1 MTPDDTAGGWNGGG
15 GRAPRILL
23 FTGDGKGK
31 TTAAFGIA
39 LRASGRGMPT
49 LIVQFIKARAAT
61 GELTALRSLAGVEV
75 RQAGLGFVPRS
86 DDAPAF
92 AAHRQAAVEGLHAVA
107 AEMAS
112 GRYRV
117 VILDE
122 VCTAVARGLLD
133 EASVAAAIR
142 QAPADGV
149 IVLTGRG
156 ATPGLIALADTVT
169 EMRCI
174 KHGFDAGLQ
183 AQPGVEF

>member
-1 MTPDDTAGGWNGGG
+1 MTPDNTPGGLTGGG

-39 LRASGRGMPT
+39 LRAAGHGLLT
-49 LIVQFIKARAAT
+49 LIVQFIKARTAT
-61 GELTALRSLAGVEV
+61 VELTALRSLAGVEV
-75 RQAGLGFVPRS
+75 RQAGLGFVPQS
-86 DDAPAF
+86 DDAPQF
-92 AAHRQAAVEGLHAVA
+92 AAHRQAAAEGLRAVA
-107 AEMAS
+107 EAMAS

-133 EASVAAAIR
+133 EASVVAALR

>member
-1 MTPDDTAGGWNGGG
+1 MTPDDTPGGLNGGG

-39 LRASGRGMPT
+39 LRAAGHGLPT

-61 GELTALRSLAGVEV
+61 VELTALRSLAGVEV
-75 RQAGLGFVPRS
+75 LQAGLGFVPRS
-86 DDAPAF
+86 DDAPQF
-92 AAHRQAAVEGLHAVA
+92 AAHRQAATDGLRA
-107 AEMAS
+107 AAGAMAS
-112 GRYRV
+112 GRYRM

-122 VCTAVARGLLD
+122 VCTALARGLLD
-133 EASVAAAIR
+133 EASVIAALR

-156 ATPGLIALADTVT
+156 ATPGLIARADTVT

>member
-1 MTPDDTAGGWNGGG
+1 MTPDNTPGGLTGGG

-39 LRASGRGMPT
+39 LRAVGHGLPT

-61 GELTALRSLAGVEV
+61 GEWTALRSLAGVEV
-75 RQAGLGFVPRS
+75 RQTGLGFVPRS
-86 DDAPAF
+86 DDAPQF
-92 AAHRQAAVEGLHAVA
+92 AAHRQAAAEGLRAVA
-107 AEMAS
+107 EAMAS

-133 EASVAAAIR
+133 EASVIAALR

-156 ATPGLIALADTVT
+156 ATPGLIALADTAT

-174 KHGFDAGLQ
+174 KHGFDAGIQ

>member
-1 MTPDDTAGGWNGGG
+1 MTADNTAGGWNGSG

-31 TTAAFGIA
+31 TTAALGIA
-39 LRASGRGMPT
+39 LRASGHGLQT
-49 LIVQFIKARAAT
+49 LIVQFIKAHAAT
-61 GELTALRSLAGVEV
+61 GELAALRMLAGVEV

-86 DDAPAF
+86 DDAPQF
-92 AAHRQAAVEGLHAVA
+92 AAHRHAAAEGLRAAA
-107 AEMAS
+107 AELAS

-133 EASVAAAIR
+133 EDSVVAALS

-156 ATPGLIALADTVT
+156 ATPGLIARADTVT

-174 KHGFDAGLQ
+174 KHGFDAGLP
-183 AQPGVEF
+183 AQPGVEC